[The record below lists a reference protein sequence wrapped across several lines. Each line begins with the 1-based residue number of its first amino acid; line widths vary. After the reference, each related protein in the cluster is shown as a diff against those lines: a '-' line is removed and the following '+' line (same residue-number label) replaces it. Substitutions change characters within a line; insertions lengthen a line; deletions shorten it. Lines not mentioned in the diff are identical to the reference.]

1 MRGANPAP
9 LGRLVLD
16 RYELLEHF
24 PGGMAEVW
32 KARDLRLDRTV
43 VAKFLRVADRHTHAA
58 RRFLR
63 EARILA
69 AIDDPHIVRIH
80 DVDEAEIAGS
90 WHLYLITQFIEG
102 RTLRAAV
109 PKGHRLPVAQALA
122 WAAQLC
128 DALVPVH
135 ARNLVHRDVKPGNV
149 MVREPGDRLIL
160 LDFGIARS
168 YTAVGELGY
177 AAGVTATGQLLGT
190 PGYMAPERF
199 LLEPVTPA
207 TDLYSVG
214 CVLFEMLTGR
224 QPYVSDGDY
233 GALAKQHC
241 HAVVPSVRELRPQVQ
256 PAVNV
261 LVTRLLAKNPGH
273 RPADAREMAALLRAL
288 SSAATP
294 VPTVIA
300 TPNTP
305 NNPNNPHTPYV
316 PPPTPPPP
324 PPGPPAD
331 PAAEVE
337 ARCNAVLETE
347 SDPAE
352 RVRRLGEVVEYAST
366 VLPSDH
372 RGYWL
377 VVLHLAQALARA
389 GQPSKAADRLA
400 PVAARARQVLGADN
414 ELALVC
420 SLNLAR
426 YLGEAGH
433 APLAAQHLLELIN
446 AVAGVLSAT
455 DPRMSEIRYDRA
467 HWLAAA
473 GEQGRAAA
481 EFEALYQDHLAAHG
495 PDDPRTVRVWELITR
510 DRNPSP
516 SPNGNTNPK

>member
-1 MRGANPAP
+1 
-9 LGRLVLD
+9 
-16 RYELLEHF
+16 
-24 PGGMAEVW
+24 MAEVW

-43 VAKFLRVADRHTHAA
+43 VAKFLRVADRGTHAA

-80 DVDEAEIAGS
+80 DVDETEIAGS

-149 MVREPGDRLIL
+149 MVREPAERLIL

-190 PGYMAPERF
+190 PEYMAPERF

-224 QPYVSDGDY
+224 QPYVSHGDY

-241 HAVVPSVRELRPQVQ
+241 HAVVPTVRELRPEVQ
-256 PAVNV
+256 PAVDV

-273 RPADAREMAALLRAL
+273 RPADAREMAALFRAL
-288 SSAATP
+288 SAAATP
-294 VPTVIA
+294 VPTVLA
-300 TPNTP
+300 S
-305 NNPNNPHTPYV
+305 PHG
-316 PPPTPPPP
+316 PPPPPP

-337 ARCNAVLETE
+337 ARCNAVLEAV
-347 SDPAE
+347 SDPVE
-352 RVRRLGEVVEYAST
+352 RVSRLGEVLDYASG

-372 RGYWL
+372 RGGWL

-400 PVAARARQVLGADN
+400 PVAARARQVLGADD

-433 APLAAQHLLELIN
+433 AALAAQHLLELLT

-467 HWLAAA
+467 RWLAAA
-473 GEQGRAAA
+473 GEQALAAA
-481 EFEALYQDHLAAHG
+481 EFEALYQDHLTAHG
-495 PDDPRTVRVWELITR
+495 PDDPKTVRVWELITR
-510 DRNPSP
+510 DQ
-516 SPNGNTNPK
+516 TT